1 MGYIP
6 PSVARLSSNMGTSRD
21 RRLPRATSMIWRT
34 TFVALLFASILI
46 ACGDRERVNCPE
58 VRTKNK
64 ALRAETSITVDTA
77 SLGSTRILADKCL

>member
-1 MGYIP
+1 
-6 PSVARLSSNMGTSRD
+6 
-21 RRLPRATSMIWRT
+21 MIWRT
-34 TFVALLFASILI
+34 TFVVVLLASILI

-77 SLGSTRILADKCL
+77 SLGSTRILADTCL